1 MFGRIRSLV
10 VKELYAVLLD
20 PKTRFQVFVGPFIML
35 FLFSFAITMEVRN
48 APLAVLNQDNGDL
61 GRRLE
66 AAFTASPAFT
76 HAFSLSSVLE
86 VEPAIAEQR
95 ALMVL
100 RIPEGFSASLMRGE
114 PVSVQVILDGRKANA
129 VQIAYGYAVSIT
141 SGFARGLRKTLTGA
155 DALLS
160 VEPRQL
166 FNPNHDYLWF
176 TLPVLLVVLTQML
189 SLLVSGMSVARE
201 RELGTFEQLLVSP
214 LSPLE
219 IVAGKALPAAAIAL
233 GIGVAIHVLART
245 VFGVPCLGSLG
256 LLALSFLLFI
266 LASTGVGLLI
276 SSLCNTQQQA
286 FLGVFTCMV
295 PFVLLS
301 GFATPI
307 ENMPHALQTLT
318 LLNPA
323 RHIIVIA
330 LGVYLKDIPLREVTV
345 QLLWLCGI
353 AATTLG
359 AAGWF
364 FKRRIQ

>member
-10 VKELYAVLLD
+10 VKELYAVL
-20 PKTRFQVFVGPFIML
+20 
-35 FLFSFAITMEVRN
+35 
-48 APLAVLNQDNGDL
+48 LNQDNGDL

-114 PVSVQVILDGRKANA
+114 PASVQVILDGRKANA

-160 VEPRQL
+160 VESRQL

-176 TLPVLLVVLTQML
+176 TLPVLLVVLT
-189 SLLVSGMSVARE
+189 
-201 RELGTFEQLLVSP
+201 P

-219 IVAGKALPAAAIAL
+219 IVIGKALPAAVIAF
-233 GIGVAIHVLART
+233 GIGIAIHILART

-256 LLALSFLLFI
+256 LLTLSFLLFI
-266 LASTGVGLLI
+266 LACTGVGLFI
-276 SSLCNTQQQA
+276 SSLCSTQQQA

-330 LGVYLKDIPLREVTV
+330 LGVYLKDAVRSHSVPIRFPFGL
-345 QLLWLCGI
+345 QGP
-353 AATTLG
+353 AAL
-359 AAGWF
+359 AGVPG
-364 FKRRIQ
+364 RSPGS

>member
-1 MFGRIRSLV
+1 MFGRIRALV
-10 VKELYAVLLD
+10 VKEFYAVLLD
-20 PKTRFQVFVGPFIML
+20 PKTRFQVFVGPFVML

-48 APLAVLNQDNGDL
+48 ASLAVLNQDNGDL

-76 HAFSLSSVLE
+76 RSFSISSVRE
-86 VEPAIAEQR
+86 IEPVIAEQR

-100 RIPEGFSASLMRGE
+100 RIPEDFSASLMRGV
-114 PVSVQVILDGRKANA
+114 PAPVQVVLDSRKANA
-129 VQIAYGYAVSIT
+129 VQIAYGYASQIA
-141 SGFARGLRKTLTGA
+141 GRFARTLRKTVTGA

-160 VEPRQL
+160 IESRQL

-189 SLLVSGMSVARE
+189 ALVVSGMSVARE

-214 LSPLE
+214 LSPWE
-219 IVAGKALPAAAIAL
+219 IVIGKTLPAAAIAF
-233 GIGVAIHVLART
+233 GIGTAIHLLART

-256 LLALSFLLFI
+256 LLAFSFLLFI
-266 LASTGVGLLI
+266 LACTGVGLFI
-276 SSLCNTQQQA
+276 SSLCSTQQQA

-307 ENMPHALQTLT
+307 ENMPDPLQALT

-323 RHIIVIA
+323 RHVIVIA
-330 LGVYLKDIPLREVTV
+330 LGVYLKDIPPGEVMA
-345 QLLWLCGI
+345 QLLWLGGI
-353 AATTLG
+353 AAATLG
-359 AAGWF
+359 SAGWF

>member
-1 MFGRIRSLV
+1 M
-10 VKELYAVLLD
+10 
-20 PKTRFQVFVGPFIML
+20 
-35 FLFSFAITMEVRN
+35 
-48 APLAVLNQDNGDL
+48 
-61 GRRLE
+61 
-66 AAFTASPAFT
+66 
-76 HAFSLSSVLE
+76 
-86 VEPAIAEQR
+86 
-95 ALMVL
+95 
-100 RIPEGFSASLMRGE
+100 
-114 PVSVQVILDGRKANA
+114 
-129 VQIAYGYAVSIT
+129 
-141 SGFARGLRKTLTGA
+141 
-155 DALLS
+155 
-160 VEPRQL
+160 
-166 FNPNHDYLWF
+166 
-176 TLPVLLVVLTQML
+176 LLVVLTQML

-233 GIGVAIHVLART
+233 GIGIAIHILART

-256 LLALSFLLFI
+256 LLTLSFLLFI
-266 LASTGVGLLI
+266 LACTGVGLFI
-276 SSLCNTQQQA
+276 SSLCSTQQQA

-330 LGVYLKDIPLREVTV
+330 LGVYLKDVPLREVTV